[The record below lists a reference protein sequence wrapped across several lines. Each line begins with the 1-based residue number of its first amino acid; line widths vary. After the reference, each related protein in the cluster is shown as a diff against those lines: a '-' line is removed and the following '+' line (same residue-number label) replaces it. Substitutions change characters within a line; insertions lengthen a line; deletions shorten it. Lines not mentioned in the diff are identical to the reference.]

1 MSQRKKKSRNPG
13 NLENSGNP
21 ENDDEV
27 IVVKK
32 EDIIVDTPKTLKT
45 REILDKE
52 RRETAIVMRNADMTD
67 SRFKLVYDAI
77 KTMVVGQQFNIRQFT
92 IMVPLAMQV
101 LADVVTM
108 DGLQKKDMIVKVFK
122 YLIEEL
128 TFESTEQ
135 QDLARHFVDNDLETL
150 IDTAYQASKGKFVFS
165 DTTTETYDITKFN
178 LVYDNVKK
186 MIVNKH
192 IDIQTILILLPTIM
206 IQVGRFINLT
216 GLQKKDM
223 VIQIIT
229 KLLDEFKPED
239 EVYELILVFIKTQLP
254 YVIEII
260 YQSSV
265 GSYIFK
271 KIQSGWTSC
280 WVCCKKN

>member
-1 MSQRKKKSRNPG
+1 MSSGKKVRRRNVQD
-13 NLENSGNP
+13 ENPDIISNV
-21 ENDDEV
+21 V
-27 IVVKK
+27 IVQR
-32 EDIIVDTPKTLKT
+32 EPQKT
-45 REILDKE
+45 RETINKE
-52 RRETAIVMRNADMTD
+52 RRENAIAMRNSDMSD
-67 SRFKLVYDAI
+67 PRFKIVYDAI

-92 IMVPLAMQV
+92 IMVPLAMQT

-108 DGLQKKDMIVKVFK
+108 DGLQKKDLIVKVFT

-128 TFESTEQ
+128 TFETPEQ
-135 QDLARHFVDNDLETL
+135 QDLARHFVDNDLDTL
-150 IDTAYQASKGKFVFS
+150 IDTAYQASKGKFSFS
-165 DTTTETYDITKFN
+165 DTSTETYDITKFN
-178 LVYDNVKK
+178 LVYDNIKN
-186 MIVNKH
+186 MIVDKQIN
-192 IDIQTILILLPTIM
+192 IQVIIILLPTIM

-229 KLLDEFKPED
+229 KLLDEFKPEND
-239 EVYELILVFIKTQLP
+239 AYELILVFIKVQLP
-254 YVIEII
+254 YVIEIV

-280 WVCCKKN
+280 WVCCKK